1 MIRLSIDQF
10 LYRNLMSVLS
20 SSSESTVLFEAIA
33 RGEENAYK
41 ALFEKYSLKVYAVA
55 LKWTKSAFAAEE
67 ITQDVFISIWISRT
81 MLSSVKDPQAYI
93 YTIIYNKVNRY
104 LKKETNTARILVT
117 YLRHC
122 KKYCNETEETVYAK
136 IAETMINNA
145 VEKLS
150 PHKKL
155 LYKLNRQQGKSYDE
169 IALQLK
175 LSPHTVKSQV
185 MKAVKFIRVYIKD
198 NALLLTILLAQL
210 VY

>member
-1 MIRLSIDQF
+1 
-10 LYRNLMSVLS
+10 MSVLS

-122 KKYCNETEETVYAK
+122 KKYCNETE
-136 IAETMINNA
+136 A
-145 VEKLS
+145 V
-150 PHKKL
+150 
-155 LYKLNRQQGKSYDE
+155 SYT
-169 IALQLK
+169 
-175 LSPHTVKSQV
+175 H
-185 MKAVKFIRVYIKD
+185 
-198 NALLLTILLAQL
+198 LTLPTSDL
-210 VY
+210 V